1 MPESVPIII
10 PMSLDSIIFFT
21 IPIIAALVGWLTNK
35 LAVWMTFYPI
45 EYKGKRPFGWQGI
58 IPAKSHKMATK
69 AVTLVTSKL
78 ISVEEQFEKLNAEE
92 IVEEMRP
99 RLNAMSQSII
109 EEVMKKEL
117 PLVWRLL
124 PRSHKEALY
133 KDTAAQFPEAVS
145 KLLLDVKSNIHE
157 LLEIERM
164 MVEGLTKDP
173 TMLNR
178 IFQKCGEKEFKFIE
192 HSGLGFGF
200 LFGLIQMFI
209 WNYYQHWWL
218 LPVGGLVVGYI
229 TNFLALK
236 LIFRPVNPIKIGP
249 MTIQGLFMKRQNEV
263 SEEYAKILAEELLT
277 SEKIFEFVIRNNGME
292 SLAEIARKHV
302 KDMVDHSTGSTKKT
316 ILKIAFGNGKYER
329 IKHLA
334 AEMFVHEL
342 PSSLTS
348 MFEYA
353 DRSLQ
358 IGNTLETKLKSL
370 SKLDFEDVLHPVFK
384 EDEFTLILVG
394 AALGAIAGFIQMALI
409 L

>member
-1 MPESVPIII
+1 MGI
-10 PMSLDSIIFFT
+10 DSIVFFS
-21 IPIIAALVGWLTNK
+21 IPVIAALVGWLTNK
-35 LAVWMTFYPI
+35 LAVWMTFYPL

-58 IPAKSHKMATK
+58 IPAKSHKMASK
-69 AVTLVTSKL
+69 AVELVTSKL
-78 ISVEEQFEKLNAEE
+78 ISVEEQFEKLNAGE

-99 RLNAMSQSII
+99 QLDALSKTII
-109 EEVMKKEL
+109 EEVMKQEL

-124 PRSHKEALY
+124 PRSQKDALY
-133 KDTAAQFPEAVS
+133 KDTAAQFPQAVS
-145 KLLLDVKSNIHE
+145 KLLLEVKSNIHE
-157 LLEIERM
+157 LLEIDRM

-173 TMLNR
+173 SMLNR

-200 LFGLIQMFI
+200 VFGLIQMVI
-209 WNYYQHWWL
+209 WNYYQEWWL

-249 MTIQGLFMKRQNEV
+249 ITVQGLFMKRQNEV
-263 SEEYAKILAEELLT
+263 SKEYSKILAEELLT
-277 SEKIFEFVIRNNGME
+277 SEKIFEFVARNNGME
-292 SLAEIARKHV
+292 PLAEIARKHV
-302 KDMVDHSTGSTKKT
+302 KEMVDISTGSTKKT
-316 ILKIAFGNGKYER
+316 ILKLAFGNGKYER

-334 AEMFVHEL
+334 AEMFVQEL
-342 PSSLTS
+342 PRSIISI
-348 MFEYA
+348 FDYA

-370 SKLDFEDVLHPVFK
+370 SKLDFEDVLHPIFR
-384 EDEFTLILVG
+384 EDEFTLIIVG
-394 AALGAIAGFIQMALI
+394 AVLGAIAGLIQMALI